1 VLCIWGKRPF
11 WRTDGDESPEKKR
24 PRPGAVKT
32 AGAGV
37 RRPDEIST
45 VASSSA
51 AAAAAAAA
59 DAAAHVHHV
68 YVRFRRRF

>member
-1 VLCIWGKRPF
+1 MYIGKRPF
-11 WRTDGDESPEKKR
+11 WRTDGDESLEKKR
-24 PRPGAVKT
+24 PLQRRRPGAVKT
-32 AGAGV
+32 AGAGA

-51 AAAAAAAA
+51 AADAAA
-59 DAAAHVHHV
+59 AAAHVHHV